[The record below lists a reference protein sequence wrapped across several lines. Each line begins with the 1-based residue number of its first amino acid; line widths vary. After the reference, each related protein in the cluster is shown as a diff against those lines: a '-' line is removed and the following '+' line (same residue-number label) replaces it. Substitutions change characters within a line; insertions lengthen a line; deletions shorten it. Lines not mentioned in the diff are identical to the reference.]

1 MNQIIESNLVNF
13 KDLTEDFETE
23 IVDVFLKL
31 KRNKKYKLA
40 SIMINYF
47 DVTTNTG
54 TAPNGTID
62 LIGTS
67 DNNTFH
73 KIETFGIDQNDN
85 SEDAILYEFSSNI
98 SSIKFKY
105 TKGNITQGLININL
119 LYLEY

>member
-1 MNQIIESNLVNF
+1 MNQIIESNLINYG
-13 KDLTEDFETE
+13 DLSADFETE

-31 KRNKKYKLA
+31 KRNKRYKLA
-40 SIMINYF
+40 SIIINYF

-54 TAPNGTID
+54 TPPNGNID
-62 LIGTS
+62 LFGTT

-73 KIETFGIDQNDN
+73 KIETFVIDQNDN

-98 SSIKFKY
+98 NSIKFKY
-105 TKGNITQGLININL
+105 NKGNISQGLLNINL